1 MTREVAVVGEV
12 IQLPWTKAGRGRGRR
27 GLGDVMPQAVLVFP
41 PQERYGQCPPF
52 RLRLGAP
59 TQLPGVFGPRL
70 RPGVTV
76 VATPASPHP
85 VRASLE
91 LSTTEEKPQSRDQLR
106 GLALSRTRL

>member
-1 MTREVAVVGEV
+1 M
-12 IQLPWTKAGRGRGRR
+12 IQLPWTKAGRRRGRC
-27 GLGDVMPQAVLVFP
+27 GLGDWCLRPYSYSLLRSVTVSV
-41 PQERYGQCPPF
+41 RPF
-52 RLRLGAP
+52 ACAQGHL

-91 LSTTEEKPQSRDQLR
+91 LSTTEEKPQSRDQLP